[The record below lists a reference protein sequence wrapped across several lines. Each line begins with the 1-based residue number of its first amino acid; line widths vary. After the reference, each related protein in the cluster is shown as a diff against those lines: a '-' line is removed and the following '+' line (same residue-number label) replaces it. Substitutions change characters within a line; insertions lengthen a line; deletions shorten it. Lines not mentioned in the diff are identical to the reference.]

1 MRSSIVKT
9 LAVLAV
15 ALQVP
20 PSVSAPLELIPVSTA
35 PYVTGGGLSA
45 TWSQVRDDY
54 RFSQQMWTEAG
65 SDPAAIGTFGW
76 GTGIWGTV
84 DIAHVQSL
92 PNDSAAL
99 IGRVNDTS
107 AVNFANLTYNML
119 IGDGALGHWEYDRQR
134 PLAPI
139 VQQTGSQ
146 TNYAASFAGF
156 LYIPEAGAYDFSLF
170 VDDGF
175 VFSLMGANGML
186 GMERETL
193 AGSANGRDLFALS
206 ASNGNTTVMM
216 GSGYYGIEIDYFNRL
231 EAGVIDLALWGPQDQ
246 GWRSISTDWLF
257 TELPRNAIPE
267 PGTLALVLLAFT
279 ALGRQARK
287 T

>member
-1 MRSSIVKT
+1 MRSSIIKT

-156 LYIPEAGAYDFSLF
+156 LYIPEAGTYDFSLF

-279 ALGRQARK
+279 ALRRQARK